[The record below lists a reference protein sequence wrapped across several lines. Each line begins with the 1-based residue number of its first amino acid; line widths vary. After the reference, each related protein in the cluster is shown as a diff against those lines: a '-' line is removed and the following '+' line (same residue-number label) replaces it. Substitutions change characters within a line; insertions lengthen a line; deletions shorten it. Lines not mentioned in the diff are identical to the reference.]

1 MTNKKPNKSCPF
13 CEFDVSTEIYYYNKW
28 KNIIICRDKR
38 DLGFKY
44 RLLAVRVGKKNH
56 KALPTGEER
65 EELLKPLIAI
75 AEAQVRNGQA
85 NGYTIDEI
93 VNSDHYH
100 YQCNIKRKEVNECR
114 L

>member
-13 CEFDVSTEIYYYNKW
+13 CELDVSTKIYYYDKW
-28 KNIIICRDKR
+28 KSIIICRDKLDSHR
-38 DLGFKY
+38 F
-44 RLLAVRVGKKNH
+44 LAVRIGQENH
-56 KALPTGEER
+56 KGLPTLEER
-65 EELLKPLIAI
+65 EDLMVPLIAV

-100 YQCNIKRKEVNECR
+100 YYANIK
-114 L
+114 

>member
-1 MTNKKPNKSCPF
+1 MKKNKPCPF
-13 CEFDVSTEIYYYNKW
+13 CEIDVSTEIYYYDKW

-44 RLLAVRVGKKNH
+44 RLLAVRVGKEHH

-75 AEAQVRNGQA
+75 AEAHIKNGQVT
-85 NGYTIDEI
+85 GYTIDE
-93 VNSDHYH
+93 VAKSVPQHYH
-100 YQCNIKRKEVNECR
+100 YYAN
-114 L
+114 LT